1 MLSEFLNKV
10 VDKELNNGARNSE
23 VHYVN
28 GEIRVIVHVE
38 GNREEL
44 RFGDAVEEGGE
55 EDVFVDLSHEVDGGR
70 FVDSFDFGLEIR

>member
-1 MLSEFLNKV
+1 MLSEFLDKV
-10 VDKELNNGARNSE
+10 VDKELDNSTGDGE

-28 GEIRVIVHVE
+28 GELRVIVHVE

-44 RFGDAVEEGGE
+44 GSGDAVEEGSE

-70 FVDSFDFGLEIR
+70 FVDGFDLGLEIR